1 MRCDKN
7 GDNVQVYEVEQV
19 NGPGYVGVAVV
30 GDKVLVCERYN
41 KGTITVCDRRDFKF
55 LICI

>member
-19 NGPGYVGVAVV
+19 KGPGYVGVAVV
-30 GDKVLVCERYN
+30 VDEVLVCE
-41 KGTITVCDRRDFKF
+41 C
-55 LICI
+55 